1 MIQNN
6 QKYVIGVDGGGTK
19 TIAVLSNLNGKILAK
34 TKTGPSNPN
43 KFSSERAIN
52 NLVEAIEKVS
62 KKYPKNKIVFVYIG
76 LAGALERDKE
86 RKKEIKNKLLKEPK
100 LSWLSSKNLIVERD
114 QLVAFQTGTDQKEGV
129 LLIAGTGSIAIG
141 WKGKKEAIAGGWEYL
156 LGDAGGGFWIGQKAL
171 RHICR
176 VIDGLASKTLLFNL
190 ILKKLK
196 IKSEGDLIRKIYQ
209 PEVVKIIASISPL
222 VNKAAEKEDKVA
234 KEILIEAAKKI
245 AENGNQVIKKLGF
258 KKESFPLVLAGSTFQ
273 SKIILNRVKKEIKK
287 FAPKVKFIKLK
298 EKTVVGAV
306 KLAIK
311 QIKN

>member
-114 QLVAFQTGTDQKEGV
+114 QLVAFQTGTDQKNFHG
-129 LLIAGTGSIAIG
+129 
-141 WKGKKEAIAGGWEYL
+141 
-156 LGDAGGGFWIGQKAL
+156 AL
-171 RHICR
+171 RRRTALPLHLR
-176 VIDGLASKTLLFNL
+176 V
-190 ILKKLK
+190 
-196 IKSEGDLIRKIYQ
+196 
-209 PEVVKIIASISPL
+209 
-222 VNKAAEKEDKVA
+222 
-234 KEILIEAAKKI
+234 
-245 AENGNQVIKKLGF
+245 
-258 KKESFPLVLAGSTFQ
+258 
-273 SKIILNRVKKEIKK
+273 
-287 FAPKVKFIKLK
+287 
-298 EKTVVGAV
+298 
-306 KLAIK
+306 
-311 QIKN
+311 